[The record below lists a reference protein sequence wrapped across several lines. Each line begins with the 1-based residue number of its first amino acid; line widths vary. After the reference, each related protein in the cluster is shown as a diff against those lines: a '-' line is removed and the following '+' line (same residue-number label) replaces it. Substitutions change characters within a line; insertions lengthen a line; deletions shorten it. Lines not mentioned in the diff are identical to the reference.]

1 MNTIQILKFGS
12 IKTIEQ
18 ILKCE
23 LDYWK
28 YTFLRNS
35 SNPLAFIRV
44 TLFKLYSN
52 KITYFILQTP

>member
-1 MNTIQILKFGS
+1 MILNILGLTA